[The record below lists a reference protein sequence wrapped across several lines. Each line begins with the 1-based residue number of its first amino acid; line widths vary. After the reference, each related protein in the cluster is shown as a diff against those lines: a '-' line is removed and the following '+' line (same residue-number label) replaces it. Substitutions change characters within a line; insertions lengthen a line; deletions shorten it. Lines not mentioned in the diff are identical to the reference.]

1 MTASFSA
8 GQILGPVFAGYVYD
22 ATGSL
27 AMPSLVAVAAL
38 VLAALLSL
46 VADAA
51 APRAQPFHVKGKSC
65 WRTKPFGM

>member
-38 VLAALLSL
+38 VLAALLSV
-46 VADAA
+46 VADAQRRGA
-51 APRAQPFHVKGKSC
+51 ARAANASFAA
-65 WRTKPFGM
+65 RKPEA